1 MVSKLVRNSQTTPL
15 CAMRPRRNA
24 LTIRVLLTACIGRIW
39 MRICLTKVSSLIN
52 LSSLFGLSL
61 LVSLYRLS
69 FSSLSI
75 VFPSRLSLPVFL
87 FPSFSSHL
95 PYRLSLPV
103 FLFPS
108 FSSHLPY
115 RLSLPVFLF
124 PSSLSSFPSPL
135 SLPLFPFPLYN
146 LCALLAHHCASSF
159 SLSFFHSFQKSFP
172 KICIYQNFFVPLHP
186 KTRNNL
192 LRF

>member
-108 FSSHLPY
+108 
-115 RLSLPVFLF
+115 
-124 PSSLSSFPSPL
+124 SLSSFPSPL